1 MIFKSWIGI
10 FSVSWND
17 VTEREVTENSYIKKI
32 RAFNF
37 ILLRNYSPKKK
48 LLDSL
53 PMYPILRLNFPIP
66 Y

>member
-37 ILLRNYSPKKK
+37 ILLNYSPKKK

>member
-17 VTEREVTENSYIKKI
+17 VIEREVTENSYIKKI

-37 ILLRNYSPKKK
+37 ILLNYSPKKK

-53 PMYPILRLNFPIP
+53 PM
-66 Y
+66 

>member
-37 ILLRNYSPKKK
+37 ILLNYSPKKK
-48 LLDSL
+48 LLDFP
-53 PMYPILRLNFPIP
+53 PMFCSNPSFD
-66 Y
+66 